1 MYRRMLC
8 SFYRPFTPQ
17 NSKSIHTNAN
27 YFLNLE
33 AALATQFDTMLQACS
48 DHSFIQQGRQVHSH
62 AICTGLI
69 ENSLVAA
76 KLLGMYFHCAS
87 VVDAKNVFYQLDLKY
102 SFPWNCMIRGFS
114 IMGRFEF
121 ALLFYFKML
130 AAGVSPDKYTF
141 PSVIK
146 ACGGLNNVRLGKAV
160 HDSMQFMGF
169 EVDIYAG
176 SSLLQL
182 YVNNGCIHDARR
194 LFDKMSHKDCVSWNV
209 LLHGYVK
216 KGELS
221 NAVGIFMEMRSSE
234 IKANAV
240 TFSCILSVCASE
252 AMISFGTQLHALVV
266 AYGLESHFSVAN
278 TLIAVYSKCHCLSDA
293 RTLFDMMPRTD
304 LVRWNGMISGY
315 IQNGFMSEA
324 SHLFKEMISAGVKPD
339 SITLA
344 SFLPSVAQP
353 ANLKQAKEIHGY
365 IIRHCVPFDVYLKS
379 ALTDVYSKCRSV
391 EMARNIFN
399 QSTRTDVVMCTAMVS
414 GLVLNGMN
422 TDALEIFRWMLREKL
437 RPNTLTMASV
447 LPACAGLAALK
458 LGKELHGNI
467 LKHGLDKSFHVGS
480 ALTGMYAKSGRLDL
494 AHQVFQRLSE
504 RDAICWNSMLTSYSQ
519 NGKPEEA
526 IDLFRQMGMGG
537 VKYDCVS
544 ISAALSASANLPALH
559 YGKEIH
565 GFITKSEFSSDI
577 FAESALID
585 MYAKCGNL
593 VLARRVFDLMEEKN
607 EVSWNSIISAYGY
620 HGRLKDSLVLFRD
633 MLDNGILPDHVTF
646 LGVLSACVHAG
657 QVDDGMLYFRCMT
670 EEYGIPAWSEHY
682 ALMVDLLGRAGRL
695 HEAFETIKSMPFS
708 PGSGVWG
715 TLLGACR
722 VHGNI
727 QLAEE
732 ASRHLFDLEPHNS
745 GYYMLLAN
753 IYADAGQW
761 ENVRKVR
768 NLMNE
773 RGVQKIPGYSWIEV
787 NNKTHVF
794 VAADRSHPQS
804 AKLHSLLNILLL
816 ELRKEGYN
824 PQFYLPMHPQ
834 TKGI

>member
-1 MYRRMLC
+1 MYRRMFC
-8 SFYRPFTPQ
+8 SVYRPFTPQ
-17 NSKSIHTNAN
+17 NSKYIHTNAR
-27 YFLNLE
+27 FLNLE

-48 DHSFIQQGRQVHSH
+48 DRSLIQQGRQLHSH

-69 ENSLVAA
+69 GNIHVAS

-114 IMGRFEF
+114 LMGRFDF
-121 ALLFYFKML
+121 GLLFYFKML
-130 AAGVSPDKYTF
+130 AAGVSLDKYTF

-146 ACGGLNNVRLGKAV
+146 VCGGLNNVRLGRAV
-160 HDSMQFMGF
+160 HNSMQIMGF
-169 EVDIYAG
+169 EVDTYAG

-182 YVNNGCIHDARR
+182 YVNNGCINDARR
-194 LFDKMSHKDCVSWNV
+194 LFDKMSHKDSVLWNV
-209 LLHGYVK
+209 MLHGYVK
-216 KGELS
+216 KGEFS
-221 NAVGIFMEMRSSE
+221 NAVEVFMEMRSSE

-240 TFSCILSVCASE
+240 TFSCVLSVCASE
-252 AMISFGTQLHALVV
+252 AMFSFGTQLHGLVV
-266 AYGLESHFSVAN
+266 AYGLESHSSVAN
-278 TLIAVYSKCHCLSDA
+278 TLIAVYSKCHCLSDS
-293 RTLFDMMPRTD
+293 RTLFDMMPQTD

-324 SHLFKEMISAGVKPD
+324 SCLFKEMISAGVKPD

-353 ANLKQAKEIHGY
+353 ANLNHAKQIHSY
-365 IIRHCVPFDVYLKS
+365 IIRHRVPFDVYLKS
-379 ALTDVYSKCRSV
+379 ALIDVYSKCRSV
-391 EMARNIFN
+391 DVAHSIFN
-399 QSTRTDVVMCTAMVS
+399 QNSRTDVVMCTAMVS

-437 RPNTLTMASV
+437 RPNTLTMACI

-494 AHQVFQRLSE
+494 AHKVFQRLSE
-504 RDAICWNSMLTSYSQ
+504 RDAICWNCMLTSYSQ

-526 IDLFRQMGMGG
+526 IDLFRQMGMEG

-544 ISAALSASANLPALH
+544 FSAVLSACANLPALH

-565 GFITKSEFSSDI
+565 GFMIKSEFSSDV
-577 FAESALID
+577 FSRSALID
-585 MYAKCGNL
+585 MYAKCGKL
-593 VLARRVFDLMEEKN
+593 VLARHVFDLIEEKN

-620 HGRLKDSLVLFRD
+620 HGRFEDSLVLFRD
-633 MLDNGILPDHVTF
+633 MQDNGVQPDHVTF
-646 LGVLSACVHAG
+646 IGVLSACVHAG
-657 QVDDGMLYFRCMT
+657 QVDDGILYFRCMT
-670 EEYGIPAWSEHY
+670 KEYGIPAWSEHY
-682 ALMVDLLGRAGRL
+682 AIMVDLLGRAGRL
-695 HEAFETIKSMPFS
+695 HEAFDTIKSMPFS
-708 PGSGVWG
+708 PSSGVWG

-727 QLAEE
+727 ELAEE
-732 ASRHLFDLEPHNS
+732 ASRHLFDLEPQNS

-753 IYADAGQW
+753 IYADAGEW
-761 ENVRKVR
+761 ENVCKVR
-768 NLMNE
+768 SLMNE

-804 AKLHSLLNILLL
+804 ATLHSLLNILLL

-824 PQFYLPMHPQ
+824 PQPYLPAHPQ
-834 TKGI
+834 PVGI

>member
-1 MYRRMLC
+1 MGTTVPCQAQSTSTLVTEKRDWIRELYSTHHFSPSSDMYRRMLC
-8 SFYRPFTPQ
+8 SFYRPFTLD
-17 NSKSIHTNAN
+17 NSKSMHTKAN
-27 YFLNLE
+27 YLLNLE
-33 AALATQFDTMLQACS
+33 PALATQFDTMLQACS
-48 DHSFIQQGRQVHSH
+48 DHSLIQPGRQLHSH
-62 AICTGLI
+62 AICTGLL

-87 VVDAKNVFYQLDLKY
+87 VVDAKNLFYHLDLNCI
-102 SFPWNCMIRGFS
+102 FPWNCMIRGFS
-114 IMGRFEF
+114 VLGRFDF
-121 ALLFYFKML
+121 AMLFYYKML
-130 AAGVSPDKYTF
+130 ATGVSPDKYTF

-146 ACGGLNNVRLGKAV
+146 ACGGLNNVRLGRAV
-160 HDSMQFMGF
+160 HDSMQVMGF

-182 YVNNGCIHDARR
+182 YVNNGCIRDARHV
-194 LFDKMSHKDCVSWNV
+194 FDKMSHKDCVSWNV
-209 LLHGYVK
+209 MLHGYAK
-216 KGELS
+216 KGEFS

-240 TFSCILSVCASE
+240 TFSCVLSVCASE
-252 AMISFGTQLHALVV
+252 AMISFGTQLHGLVV
-266 AYGLESHFSVAN
+266 AYGLESHSSVAN

-293 RTLFDMMPRTD
+293 RKLFDMMPRTD
-304 LVRWNGMISGY
+304 VVRWNGMISGY

-324 SHLFKEMISAGVKPD
+324 SGLFDEMISAGVKPD

-353 ANLKQAKEIHGY
+353 FNLKQAKEIHGY

-379 ALTDVYSKCRSV
+379 ALIDVYSKCRSV
-391 EMARNIFN
+391 DMARNIFN

-422 TDALEIFRWMLREKL
+422 TDALESFRWLLRENL
-437 RPNTLTMASV
+437 RPNTLTMASI

-480 ALTGMYAKSGRLDL
+480 SLIGMYAKSGRVDL
-494 AHQVFQRLSE
+494 AHLVFQRLSE
-504 RDAICWNSMLTSYSQ
+504 RDTICWNSMLTSYSQ
-519 NGKPEEA
+519 NGKPEDA
-526 IDLFRQMGMGG
+526 MDLFRHMGMGG
-537 VKYDCVS
+537 VKYDC
-544 ISAALSASANLPALH
+544 
-559 YGKEIH
+559 
-565 GFITKSEFSSDI
+565 
-577 FAESALID
+577 SALID

-593 VLARRVFDLMEEKN
+593 LIARHVFDSMEEKN

-620 HGRLKDSLVLFRD
+620 HGRLKDSLGLFRD
-633 MLDNGILPDHVTF
+633 MLANGILPDHVSF
-646 LGVLSACVHAG
+646 VGVLSACVHAG
-657 QVDDGMLYFRCMT
+657 QVDDGILYFRCMT
-670 EEYGIPAWSEHY
+670 EEYGIPASTEHY

-727 QLAEE
+727 ELAEE
-732 ASRHLFDLEPHNS
+732 ASRHLFDLEPENS

-761 ENVRKVR
+761 ENVRRVR

-794 VAADRSHPQS
+794 VAADTSHPQS
-804 AKLHSLLNILLL
+804 AILHSLLNILLL
-816 ELRKEGYN
+816 QLRKEGYN
-824 PQFYLPMHPQ
+824 PQPYLLMHPQ
-834 TKGI
+834 TVGV